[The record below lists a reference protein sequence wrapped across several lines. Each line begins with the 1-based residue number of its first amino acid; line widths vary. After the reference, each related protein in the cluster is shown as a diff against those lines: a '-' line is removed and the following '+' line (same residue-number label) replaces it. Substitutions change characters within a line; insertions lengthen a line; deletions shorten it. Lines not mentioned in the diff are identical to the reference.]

1 MVATKYVEKQIYME
15 TLRFEQERLKHLKD
29 HAELERQK
37 LIKDVEASEI
47 QLQLMRAELERQQ
60 TTIRII
66 P

>member
-1 MVATKYVEKQIYME
+1 ME
-15 TLRFEQERLKHLKD
+15 TLQFEQERLKHLKD